1 MKTEK
6 IAIHESKNS
15 EKVVKFINAT
25 IEALQEYV
33 SIKDANNIL
42 NAKENNSLYGLYFTP
57 SGKLKAIFVP

>member
-1 MKTEK
+1 MNTEK

-15 EKVVKFINAT
+15 EKVVKFVNAT

-42 NAKENNSLYGLYFTP
+42 NAKENNSLHGLYFTP